1 MPGTEDAEA
10 GKLEIDQLI
19 AYVDGSYDEEIG
31 RYAFGCIII
40 TPNGEIIRE
49 SGNGDKPD
57 SLALRNVA
65 GEMLGAMYAVK
76 WCIKNRY
83 KAIDIRYDYS
93 GIEMWAIGAWKAK
106 NVLTQKYAAFMKE
119 SAENVKISFKKIE
132 AHTGDRFNEE
142 ADKLAKSALVNG
154 KGIPKIKRGDYWFTV
169 DNISVSDLDAIL
181 ELVKEEVG
189 IDKTSVEE
197 KAIAHGKS
205 IALKLDKK
213 DRVVVN
219 HYSKGNKLVV
229 QGKPQKLFSEI
240 VSYVMELVDVE
251 EIPKIF
257 NNAYR
262 INIDKDEV
270 RTEFQYYMPN
280 AYDKLPPKLTRTL
293 HQAVCNL
300 KLEGDMFDGTFLAQ
314 PVIRAIEAHLKMVLM
329 EKEIISDWKYIK
341 SHGFDMFEKNG
352 AKYRLKQDKVGK
364 ATPDEARYIGGC
376 YTFYHSNRHQL
387 SHWDDPMA
395 PLDTTKLLD
404 VGTAHDLIKRT
415 LSLIDEYY
423 EMI

>member
-1 MPGTEDAEA
+1 M
-10 GKLEIDQLI
+10 
-19 AYVDGSYDEEIG
+19 
-31 RYAFGCIII
+31 
-40 TPNGEIIRE
+40 
-49 SGNGDKPD
+49 
-57 SLALRNVA
+57 
-65 GEMLGAMYAVK
+65 GAMYAVK

-329 EKEIISDWKYIK
+329 KKEIISDWKYIK

-352 AKYRLKQDKVGK
+352 AKYRLKPDKVGK

-387 SHWDDPMA
+387 SHWDDPTA